1 MTNEDARDILKYKK
15 SHETM
20 MKIVETVERIQRSN
34 RVISMGDAVLE
45 IVWRYMREAEKED
58 KE

>member
-1 MTNEDARDILKYKK
+1 MTNEDARDTLKYKK

-20 MKIVETVERIQRSN
+20 MEIVETVKRIQKSN
-34 RVISMGDAVLE
+34 RSYSMGDAVLE
-45 IVWRYMREAEKED
+45 IVWRYMREAEMED